1 MQLCTYRVFS
11 TALVGVASAPSD
23 YECGYLPREI
33 TLKRGE
39 RQTLIYWNDQGYEQ
53 PSLNED
59 NGALETAKNPK
70 EDETT
75 PTIMSANSSVNCS
88 WNIKVFWME

>member
-1 MQLCTYRVFS
+1 M
-11 TALVGVASAPSD
+11 ASVPTD
-23 YECGYLPREI
+23 YKCGYLPREL

-75 PTIMSANSSVNCS
+75 PTIMSADSSVDCS
-88 WNIKVFWME
+88 WNIQVFWTEVFAKYYLA